1 MCNISTET
9 ALVKYKSYIH
19 FEITNDLPNLT
30 ESPLVLLSFLK
41 LPTLYHHYSHLP
53 QYALCFSRNNLVIG
67 EPLPLYHNTIPFLL
81 GSESCTQFPCHSQ
94 LQKNSPFPCHH
105 LLPYNMHNNHGNS
118 HLHCM
123 PYCTL

>member
-9 ALVKYKSYIH
+9 ALVKYSSYIH

-30 ESPLVLLSFLK
+30 DSLLGLLSFLK
-41 LPTLYHHYSHLP
+41 LPTLYHHYSHPP
-53 QYALCFSRNNLVIG
+53 QYALCFSHYNLVIG

-81 GSESCTQFPCHSQ
+81 EGEFHAILIC
-94 LQKNSPFPCHH
+94 KNNSPFPCLH